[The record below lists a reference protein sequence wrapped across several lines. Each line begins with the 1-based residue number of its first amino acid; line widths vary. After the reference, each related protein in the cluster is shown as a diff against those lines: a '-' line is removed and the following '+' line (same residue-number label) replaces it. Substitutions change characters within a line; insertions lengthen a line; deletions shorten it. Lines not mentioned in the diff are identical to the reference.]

1 MTAESE
7 PAIRARR
14 GVGARRGVDWP
25 VHLATLAALAA
36 WALAG
41 FFLPA
46 YLLPGPAE
54 VARGLFRFLGDPQML
69 RHLALSLA
77 HVGAALAASF
87 LIGAGLALLAHYAP
101 ACRLMVHGR
110 ISPFLNAFSGIG
122 WTLIAI
128 LWFGVSDLT
137 VVFAIAVI
145 LTPFAIV
152 NIAAGLAALD
162 RELIEMARSFGRRPL
177 AEFRAIVLPSL
188 YPYVFATLRIGFGV
202 AWKVALTAELFGG
215 NAGLGY
221 LFNIARQ
228 DYDTPLIFVVIVLMI
243 AFVYLVDRQI
253 LAPLQARLGRHYA
266 AR

>member
-1 MTAESE
+1 MRQQRE
-7 PAIRARR
+7 P
-14 GVGARRGVDWP
+14 GADEEG
-25 VHLATLAALAA
+25 
-36 WALAG
+36 G
-41 FFLPA
+41 
-46 YLLPGPAE
+46 GE
-54 VARGLFRFLGDPQML
+54 G
-69 RHLALSLA
+69 
-77 HVGAALAASF
+77 GADM
-87 LIGAGLALLAHYAP
+87 
-101 ACRLMVHGR
+101 RQ
-110 ISPFLNAFSGIG
+110 
-122 WTLIAI
+122 
-128 LWFGVSDLT
+128 
-137 VVFAIAVI
+137 
-145 LTPFAIV
+145 
-152 NIAAGLAALD
+152 
-162 RELIEMARSFGRRPL
+162 REGEMARSFGRRPL